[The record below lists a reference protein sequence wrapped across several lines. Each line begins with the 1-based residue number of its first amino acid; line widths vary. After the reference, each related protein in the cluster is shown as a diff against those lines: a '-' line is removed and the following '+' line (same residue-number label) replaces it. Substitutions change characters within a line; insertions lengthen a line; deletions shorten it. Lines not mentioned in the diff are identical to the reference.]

1 MPPCKRSLGFKEF
14 ECQIK
19 LHSSSLQGHSER
31 MQKDD
36 RCIVSLFLR
45 EVNQG
50 SQVGGVFTDLDL

>member
-1 MPPCKRSLGFKEF
+1 MPPCKRSLGFKDF
-14 ECQIK
+14 VSQIK

-31 MQKDD
+31 MQNDE

-45 EVNQG
+45 EGNQG